1 MSKRIELNHAGF
13 SDLIELVQELGYTV
27 TEFPSSDGHIDNF
40 VISEDGE
47 TAVVQFATYEGESAL
62 IPALVRELA
71 RCVSCNAVNGDIL
84 ASDMEACRVLAVA
97 TGHHD
102 FRFLNLPE
110 LDELAQ
116 RKED

>member
-1 MSKRIELNHAGF
+1 MSKRIELNHLGF
-13 SDLIELVQELGYTV
+13 SDLIELVKELGYDVVAAEFLHGMTV
-27 TEFPSSDGHIDNF
+27 NGI
-40 VISEDGE
+40 VSEDGE
-47 TAVVQFATYEGESAL
+47 TVVVQFTTYEGESAL

-84 ASDMEACRVLAVA
+84 KSDMEACRLLAVA

-110 LDELAQ
+110 IDELAQ
-116 RKED
+116 HKEG